1 MKYIILIGDGMGDLP
16 LPQLDGKTVLQAA
29 RTPAM
34 DSLCKDATLL
44 RLKTIPDGFP
54 PGSEIANMSLLGYDP
69 ARYFTG
75 RAPLEAAS
83 MGVDLTPTQTAYRC
97 NLVTM
102 DWTTGAQ
109 PTLVDFSAELI
120 ATDEAAQLI
129 EALQRECGD
138 ERFTFYPG
146 VGYRHLLV
154 VDDTVPAIDTVAPHD
169 HMGKD
174 ITTPWQVYQQE
185 PTWAELL
192 HTASAVIA
200 DHPVN
205 HRRIRRGLRPAN
217 AIWPWGSG
225 KMPAMPTLTE
235 RFGITGTMISAV
247 DLLKGLGVLAGLDAP
262 TIPGATGYIDT
273 NYEGKANAA
282 LDALS
287 HQDFAYVHLEA
298 PDEAGHQANVE
309 HKIMAVEDFDARIVA
324 PIVKTLTQRGE
335 PFRLVVTMDHF
346 TPIELRT
353 HTDEPVPALL
363 YDSGKPANGSQH
375 GFHEALRHDDDTP
388 LTFLAGHELLPYLVG
403 RPDADSSSS

>member
-1 MKYIILIGDGMGDLP
+1 MKYLILIGDGMGDRP
-16 LPQLDGKTVLQAA
+16 LPQLNGKTVLQAA

-34 DSLCKDATLL
+34 DTLCKDATLL

-120 ATDEAAQLI
+120 GTDEAAQLI

-174 ITTPWQVYQQE
+174 ITPHGRFTSRNPHGPNCCTP
-185 PTWAELL
+185 
-192 HTASAVIA
+192 
-200 DHPVN
+200 
-205 HRRIRRGLRPAN
+205 PA
-217 AIWPWGSG
+217 
-225 KMPAMPTLTE
+225 
-235 RFGITGTMISAV
+235 R
-247 DLLKGLGVLAGLDAP
+247 
-262 TIPGATGYIDT
+262 
-273 NYEGKANAA
+273 
-282 LDALS
+282 
-287 HQDFAYVHLEA
+287 
-298 PDEAGHQANVE
+298 
-309 HKIMAVEDFDARIVA
+309 
-324 PIVKTLTQRGE
+324 
-335 PFRLVVTMDHF
+335 
-346 TPIELRT
+346 
-353 HTDEPVPALL
+353 
-363 YDSGKPANGSQH
+363 
-375 GFHEALRHDDDTP
+375 
-388 LTFLAGHELLPYLVG
+388 
-403 RPDADSSSS
+403 